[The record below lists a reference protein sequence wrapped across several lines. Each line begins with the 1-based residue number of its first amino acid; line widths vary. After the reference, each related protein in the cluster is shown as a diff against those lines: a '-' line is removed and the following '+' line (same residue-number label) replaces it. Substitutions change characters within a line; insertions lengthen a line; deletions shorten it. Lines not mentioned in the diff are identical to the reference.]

1 MSPSL
6 LRRFSN
12 NTSGATTIEFVVVF
26 LGFIAM
32 IFFVIE
38 TTLYQFS
45 VASLEK
51 AAQAGVRAAVT
62 SPAVAAG
69 VPERIAKDAT
79 GVFGYKCTD
88 AAAKCISFGTV
99 SCTGAACTAAPFGR
113 ILTHM
118 KGFNGRIAAENVTIT
133 YTDVGIGFAG
143 GPTVPMVT
151 VQINNVPYEA
161 GIFALLLSTTT
172 GVAVLPRRAATMTGE
187 DLAS

>member
-1 MSPSL
+1 MISP
-6 LRRFSN
+6 LRRFSS

-62 SPAVAAG
+62 SPAVIGG
-69 VPERIAKDAT
+69 VPARITKAP
-79 GVFGYKCTD
+79 GGIFGYKCSD
-88 AAAKCISFGTV
+88 AAAQCISFGTV
-99 SCTGAACTAAPFGR
+99 SCTGGACNATPFNR
-113 ILTHM
+113 ILAHM
-118 KGFNGRIAAENVTIT
+118 RGFNGRIAAENVTIT
-133 YTDVGIGFAG
+133 YNDVGIGFAG

-151 VQINNVPYEA
+151 VQIDNVAYDN
-161 GIFALLLSTTT
+161 GIFGLLLADAT
-172 GVAVLPRRAATMTGE
+172 GLAVLPRRAATMTGE
-187 DLAS
+187 DLGS

>member
-1 MSPSL
+1 MTSAI
-6 LRRFSN
+6 RRFSS
-12 NTSGATTIEFVVVF
+12 NTSGATTIEFVIVF

-45 VASLEK
+45 LASLEK

-69 VPERIAKDAT
+69 VPARIAKDST

-99 SCTGAACTAAPFGR
+99 SCTGATCSAAPFTR
-113 ILTHM
+113 ILAHM
-118 KGFNGRIAAENVTIT
+118 KGFNGRIAAENVTVT
-133 YTDVGIGFAG
+133 YSDVGIGFAG

-151 VQINNVPYEA
+151 VRIDNVPYET
-161 GIFALLLSTTT
+161 GIFGLLLSNAT
-172 GVAVLPRRAATMTGE
+172 GLAALPRRAATMTGE
-187 DLAS
+187 DLES